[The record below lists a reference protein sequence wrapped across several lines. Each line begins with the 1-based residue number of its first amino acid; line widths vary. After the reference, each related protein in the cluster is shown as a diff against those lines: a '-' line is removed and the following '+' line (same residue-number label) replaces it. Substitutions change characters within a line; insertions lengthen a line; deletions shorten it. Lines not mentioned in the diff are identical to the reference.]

1 MDETNEPTADSATLS
16 DAERAPLRR
25 FYEIELAG
33 HTTGCCLRELG
44 EDIRD
49 CTRRIGE
56 AEARIRS
63 ISEAT
68 RTQRDEQ
75 QHLAIEERIREQR
88 RTIEGLKLRIGIIR
102 PEHDRL
108 EARAQ
113 SLWRTRDAL
122 ARELA
127 ERGIIRRTEVRY

>member
-1 MDETNEPTADSATLS
+1 MDETNESTADSAILS

-25 FYEIELAG
+25 YYEIELAG
-33 HTTGCCLRELG
+33 HTTGCACRELA
-44 EDIRD
+44 EDLRD
-49 CTRRIGE
+49 CARQMGE

-63 ISEAT
+63 ISQAT

-88 RTIEGLKLRIGIIR
+88 RTIEGLKLRIDVIR
-102 PEHDRL
+102 PEHERL

-113 SLWRTRDAL
+113 SLWRTRDVL

-127 ERGIIRRTEVRY
+127 ELGIIRRTEVRY